1 MVKVFHCADIHL
13 DSPFVLCSPRESEKR
28 RNELRAAFTSALLYA
43 REMKV
48 DLFIISGDLFDGEY
62 VTRDTRE
69 MLAREFAKAG
79 NMKIFIAP
87 GNHDPLGVGS
97 PYETMEFPEN
107 VHVFGTERECVHL
120 DDLGVD
126 VYGVGFASKNCL
138 SSPVVGWRG
147 LDKEKI
153 NILVCHGDM
162 SASNSVTGPISKM
175 DITESGFDY
184 IALGHIHKST
194 GLQKENG
201 VYYAYP
207 GCIEGR
213 GFDELGYK
221 GALCGIVDK
230 GEVNMQFKRFSKSR
244 YEIAEVDIS
253 GSADKM
259 QALDIIRNSIREYTE
274 DTTLRLFLTGELS
287 RALLILPSEIG
298 KGCEYPHN
306 IEIIDETTL
315 IPDLGDLE
323 KSNTLKGIFCRNLLA
338 EMSGLDEDSEEYRV
352 LSAALKYGI
361 SALED
366 RSVIDYSG
374 GGNK

>member
-28 RNELRAAFTSALLYA
+28 RNELRAAFTSALLFA

-48 DLFIISGDLFDGEY
+48 DLFLISGDLFDSEY

-69 MLAREFAKAG
+69 MLVREFAKAG
-79 NMKIFIAP
+79 NMRIFITP

-97 PYETMEFPEN
+97 PYDTIEFPEN

-126 VYGVGFASKNCL
+126 VYGFGFGSKNCL
-138 SSPVVGWRG
+138 SSPVVGWRD
-147 LDKEKI
+147 LDKNKI

-162 SASNSVTGPISKM
+162 SAANSVTGPISKV
-175 DITESGFDY
+175 DIAESGFDY
-184 IALGHIHKST
+184 IALGHIHKCS
-194 GLQKENG
+194 GLQQENG

-213 GFDELGYK
+213 GFDETGYK
-221 GALCGIVDK
+221 GALCGVIEK
-230 GEVNMQFKRFSKSR
+230 GEAKMQFKRFSKSR
-244 YEIAEVDIS
+244 YEEVDVDIS
-253 GSADKM
+253 GTDKM
-259 QALDIIRNSIREYTE
+259 QALDVIRNKIREYTD
-274 DTTLRLFLTGELS
+274 DTTLRIYLTGELS
-287 RALLILPSEIG
+287 KAMVILPAEIG
-298 KGCEYPHN
+298 KGCEYPHH

-315 IPDLGDLE
+315 VPDLGELE
-323 KSNTLKGIFCRNLLA
+323 KSNTLKGIFCRNILA
-338 EMSGLDEDSEEYRV
+338 EMSGMDENSEEYQI
-352 LSAALKYGI
+352 LSYALKYGI

-366 RSVIDYSG
+366 RNVIDYTG
-374 GGNK
+374 GSNK